1 MIFQRDVIKSGE
13 IVSVVGSHIT
23 IRFILYERRSK
34 NIIKDTINRPSSHG
48 IIGAIEHTT

>member
-34 NIIKDTINRPSSHG
+34 NIIKDTINRVRPVTASPVQSN
-48 IIGAIEHTT
+48 I